1 MTTQKLQHYVNHIS
15 LVVDKSSSMSPHS
28 NTVVK
33 VFDKEL
39 AYLKQRSI
47 DLNQETRISIYLFN
61 EGLEVLTFDM
71 DVMRFNSLAGFY
83 LAHGSTALM
92 DAVAQSIEDHQ
103 KLPELYGDHAFLQ
116 YVITDG
122 EENMSR
128 KTNVHSLKS
137 QLNSLPPHWT
147 IAALVPDAR
156 GKFEAQKFGFNTDSI
171 AIWDTTSAKG
181 FEAVGKQ
188 FSHVMDNYMTMRAS
202 GVRGTTGLFTLDSSK
217 LNTPVVNQQLQE
229 LLPTTYDVYRVDREI
244 PIKPF
249 VESWTQKPYRLGSTY
264 YQPVKTVKIQDHKN
278 ILIQNTHDG
287 KVYWGHNLRQ
297 LLGLPDQTAEVNPG
311 NHKDW
316 RILVQ
321 STSVNRKLYPN
332 TYVLVRK

>member
-1 MTTQKLQHYVNHIS
+1 MLQQYINHIS
-15 LVVDKSSSMSPHS
+15 LVVDKSSSMSGHS

-47 DLNQETRISIYLFN
+47 DLNQETRISIYLFS
-61 EGLEVLTFDM
+61 EKIEVLTFDM
-71 DVMRFNSLAGFY
+71 DVMRFNSLAGLY
-83 LAHGSTALM
+83 QPYGNTALM
-92 DAVAQSIEDHQ
+92 DAVSKSIEDHQ
-103 KLPELYGDHAFLQ
+103 KIPELYGDHAFLQ

-122 EENMSR
+122 EENHSR
-128 KTNVHSLKS
+128 KTTVASLKS
-137 QLNSLPPHWT
+137 LMNSLPGHWT
-147 IAALVPDAR
+147 VACLVPDAR

-171 AIWDTTSAKG
+171 AVWDTTSSRG

-188 FSHVMDNYMTMRAS
+188 MSSTLDTYMTMRS
-202 GVRGTTGLFTLDSSK
+202 MGNFRGTTGLFTLDTSK
-217 LNTPVVNQQLQE
+217 LNQGVLQE
-229 LLPTTYDVYRVDREI
+229 LPAYAYDMYRVDREI

-249 VESWTQKPYRLGSTY
+249 VESWTKQPYRLGSAY
-264 YQPVKTVKIQDHKN
+264 YQPVKPVKIQDHKS
-278 ILIQNTHDG
+278 ILVQNAKNG
-287 KVYWGHNLRQ
+287 RVYEGQNLRQ

-311 NHKDW
+311 SHNDW